1 MQARLVLLSAMPSSR
16 SACQKILSPLVS
28 PMSSPKTI
36 WLILGL
42 ETKLS
47 IKEVREALSL
57 LTRISGKTTYV
68 LVIANINQTSAII
81 QNTLLKFLE
90 ESPPKVLPVLLAT
103 NTAGILDTV
112 LSRTVTTAIKEPVAT
127 WSSTFTQI
135 LLSYKR
141 GDNPMSLAK
150 QLIKQTN
157 DDYKKQQKT
166 HPEITLSTQAQQ
178 NLKQTLNNCH
188 QLLTQ
193 AKQPSELFYLA
204 RLSHLLE
211 RALQLS
217 MANVSS
223 KNVFFDLALGL
234 L

>member
-1 MQARLVLLSAMPSSR
+1 MQARLVLLSVMPSGR

-28 PMSSPKTI
+28 TTSSQKII

-47 IKEVREALSL
+47 IKEVRKTLSL
-57 LTRISGKTTYV
+57 LAQMSGKTTYV
-68 LVIANINQTSAII
+68 LVIANINQTSTII

-112 LSRTVTTAIKEPVAT
+112 LSRTITTAVKEPAASLVNA
-127 WSSTFTQI
+127 FTQI

-150 QLIKQTN
+150 QLIQKAN

-166 HPEITLSTQAQQ
+166 HPEITLTTKVQQ
-178 NLKQTLNNCH
+178 NLKQTLNDYH
-188 QLLTQ
+188 QLLTKE
-193 AKQPSELFYLA
+193 KQPSELFHLA
-204 RLSHLLE
+204 HLSHLLE

-217 MANVSS
+217 SANVSS

>member
-28 PMSSPKTI
+28 PVSSPKTI

-42 ETKLS
+42 ETKLL
-47 IKEVREALSL
+47 IKEVRKTLSL
-57 LTRISGKTTYV
+57 LAQMSGKTTYV
-68 LVIANINQTSAII
+68 LVIANINQTSTII

-112 LSRTVTTAIKEPVAT
+112 LSRTITTVVKEPAVSLVNA
-127 WSSTFTQI
+127 FTQI
-135 LLSYKR
+135 LLSYKK

-150 QLIKQTN
+150 QLIQKTN

-166 HPEITLSTQAQQ
+166 HPEITLTTKVQQ
-178 NLKQTLNNCH
+178 NLKQTLNDCH
-188 QLLTQ
+188 QLL
-193 AKQPSELFYLA
+193 AKEKQPSELFHLA
-204 RLSHLLE
+204 HLSHLLE

-217 MANVSS
+217 RANVSS

>member
-1 MQARLVLLSAMPSSR
+1 MQARLVLLSVMPPSR

-28 PMSSPKTI
+28 ATSSQKTI

-57 LTRISGKTTYV
+57 LAQISGKTTYV
-68 LVIANINQTSAII
+68 LVIANINQTSTII

-112 LSRTVTTAIKEPVAT
+112 LSRTITTVVKEPAASLVNA
-127 WSSTFTQI
+127 FTQI

-150 QLIKQTN
+150 QLIQKTN

-166 HPEITLSTQAQQ
+166 HPEITLTTKVQQ
-178 NLKQTLNNCH
+178 NLKQTLNDCH
-188 QLLTQ
+188 QLL
-193 AKQPSELFYLA
+193 AKEKQPSELFHLA
-204 RLSHLLE
+204 HLSHLLE

-217 MANVSS
+217 SANVSS